1 MKLSQKANEVLCAAG
16 FGTGQAHGLIVFT
29 RTIGSAFLIAGNS
42 QWEFADTPRS
52 AAEYEEA
59 IEELSGC
66 GLARW
71 VPQQGYFLTA
81 AGYRL
86 AENTCG

>member
-16 FGTGQAHGLIVFT
+16 SGTGQAHGLIVFT

-42 QWEFADTPRS
+42 QWEFADNPRS

-59 IEELSGC
+59 IEELAGS

-86 AENTCG
+86 AESTCG